1 MRPKIA
7 KLYSNPKKQKLTEL
21 QQIRRSGDGFIE
33 MPLRNTRCI
42 EER

>member
-7 KLYSNPKKQKLTEL
+7 KLYSNEKQKLTEL
-21 QQIRRSGDGFIE
+21 QQIRRPGDGFIE
-33 MPLRNTRCI
+33 VLLRNTKCI